1 MRDFN
6 YTGMGSWTVL
16 GLMSGTSLDGLDA
29 ALMRFTR
36 GAEEPLGWE
45 LLRHRE
51 APYPEELRVEM
62 EALIRGEPRR
72 ASEFARLHVELAG
85 AFAEFVAEA
94 FADDPAPE
102 LAGFPGQ
109 TLWHDPVGGGLSFQI
124 GSPAAFAQ
132 LSGIPTVGEFR
143 LPDVL
148 AGGQG
153 APLVPLA
160 DALMHRRP
168 PGGEFIALL
177 NLGGIANVTLL
188 PPGRGTEGV
197 RAWDTGPGNTLLDS
211 LSRLAT
217 GSPCDEGGRLA
228 AKGRI
233 WPEVLEFWLDMEWF
247 GWPPPRSTG
256 RELFGGVFLHLD
268 ELERL
273 RGGMGDADLMATL
286 VELTVEPIVAALASE
301 PVDRLYVAGGGTR
314 NDHLMKR
321 LTERLAPLPQHSMEE
336 LGLPAEAKEAA
347 DFALLALE
355 AAAGRPVALP
365 AVTGAAW
372 PMSAG
377 LFAPAP
383 PAQDGP

>member
-1 MRDFN
+1 MRDF
-6 YTGMGSWTVL
+6 TGMGSWTVL

-36 GAEEPLGWE
+36 GAEGLEEWE
-45 LLRHRE
+45 LIRHRQ
-51 APYPEELRVEM
+51 APYPERLLLDM

-72 ASEFARLHVELAG
+72 ASEFARLHVELAR

-94 FADDPAPE
+94 FRGCREPE

-109 TLWHDPVGGGLSFQI
+109 TLWHDPEGEGIGLQI
-124 GSPAAFAQ
+124 GSPAAFAHF
-132 LSGIPTVGEFR
+132 SGIPTVGEFR
-143 LPDVL
+143 LPDML

-160 DALMHRRP
+160 DALLHRRP
-168 PGGEFIALL
+168 AGGDYLALL

-197 RAWDTGPGNTLLDS
+197 RAWDTGPGNTLLDA
-211 LSRLAT
+211 LSRLAQDA
-217 GSPCDEGGRLA
+217 PFDAGGRLA
-228 AKGRI
+228 AAGSIR
-233 WPEVLEFWLDMEWF
+233 PELLAAWLELDWF
-247 GWPPPRSTG
+247 RRPPPRSTG
-256 RELFGGVFLHLD
+256 RELFGGDFLPPA

-273 RGGMGDADLMATL
+273 RLEVGDADLMATL
-286 VELTVEPIVAALASE
+286 VELTVEPIVAALAPE
-301 PVDRLYVAGGGTR
+301 PVSRLHVAGGGAR
-314 NDHLMKR
+314 NDHLMNR
-321 LTERLAPLPQHSMEE
+321 LAERLAPLPLRPMED

-365 AVTGAAW
+365 AVTGAGRA
-372 PMSAG
+372 MSAG
-377 LFAPAP
+377 LFAPANP
-383 PAQDGP
+383 IDIAP